1 MLSTLVRNSY
11 PNICLDIIIGFTLS
25 YCPDS
30 STRVSHMGK
39 NSCHVHW
46 GHVPEI
52 FLISHP
58 RYMHFTKSQRRQR
71 RDTSD
76 HLRRSSIFSDVG
88 PFAGIRRFYS
98 KNSDTGT
105 DTDVDKKKSLRKKE
119 NIIRYLQS
127 YSLKMRC
134 VLIFSSSRIIRARK
148 SENVASQMD

>member
-1 MLSTLVRNSY
+1 M
-11 PNICLDIIIGFTLS
+11 PG
-25 YCPDS
+25 
-30 STRVSHMGK
+30 
-39 NSCHVHW
+39 
-46 GHVPEI
+46 I
-52 FLISHP
+52 FLIPFP

-119 NIIRYLQS
+119 NIIRYLQP

-148 SENVASQMD
+148 SKNVASEMD